1 MIDEDTYET
10 THLLNYPDLSVK
22 ERFRIIYY
30 DGETALALLRLYQR
44 DKNDLWLKTVE
55 NLMDRFI
62 EKKYW
67 QYHDHW
73 LGYCT
78 NELIQINPQEK
89 YVEFGIKNVNT
100 HLDYI
105 EQRETTF
112 PTFLEMLMATYRLV
126 QKSKETGYEEL
137 VNHLID
143 EEYLKKLLILEQ
155 IIKELDSFTL
165 KLQCTLKIHLE
176 F

>member
-1 MIDEDTYET
+1 M
-10 THLLNYPDLSVK
+10 
-22 ERFRIIYY
+22 
-30 DGETALALLRLYQR
+30 
-44 DKNDLWLKTVE
+44 
-55 NLMDRFI
+55 
-62 EKKYW
+62 
-67 QYHDHW
+67 
-73 LGYCT
+73 
-78 NELIQINPQEK
+78 
-89 YVEFGIKNVNT
+89 
-100 HLDYI
+100 DYI